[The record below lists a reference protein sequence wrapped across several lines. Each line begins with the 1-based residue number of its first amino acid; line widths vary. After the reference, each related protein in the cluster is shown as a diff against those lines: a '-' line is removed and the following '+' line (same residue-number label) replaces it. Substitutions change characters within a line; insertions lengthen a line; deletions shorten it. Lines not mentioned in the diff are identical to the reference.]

1 MAFQFGRLSE
11 FVKRNIVLFV
21 MIPTIVGIHWGW
33 SKLQEIEEIAGP
45 RKQQHPIAKVKGI
58 SNLYFNLLEIC
69 SETF

>member
-45 RKQQHPIAKVKGI
+45 RKQQHPIAKGYNALK
-58 SNLYFNLLEIC
+58 NKYFKEAK
-69 SETF
+69 SD